1 MGWRTVVITRRAKL
15 DLQLG
20 SLVVRNENIVKINID
35 EISVLLIEC
44 TAVSLTAAL
53 LAELTRKKVKVIFC
67 DEKRLPSSELV
78 SYYGSHD
85 TSLKYKRQALWQP
98 EIKER
103 IWTEIVRE
111 KIFQQALFLWEKEK
125 KEAGLL
131 EQYMGE
137 IGPGDSSNREGH
149 AAKVYFN
156 ALFGMEFSRT
166 QDNVLNAALNYG
178 YSILLSAVAKEIVS
192 LGYCTQLG
200 LCHTNQFNSFN
211 FACDLMEP
219 FRVLVDRLVYSM
231 EICEFDASIR
241 HQLVNVLNHEVMIG
255 GNKEYVGRAIRIC
268 VKSVCDALEEQ
279 DPKLLKFYR
288 YKE

>member
-20 SLVVRNENIVKINID
+20 SLVVRNENVIKINID

-78 SYYGSHD
+78 PCYGSHD
-85 TSLKYKRQALWQP
+85 TSLKYKRQALWQT
-98 EIKER
+98 EMKER
-103 IWTEIVRE
+103 IWTEIIRE
-111 KIFQQALFLWEKEK
+111 KISQQALFLRHKGK
-125 KEAGLL
+125 KEARLL
-131 EQYMGE
+131 EQYLTE
-137 IGPGDSSNREGH
+137 IAPGDLSNREGH

-156 ALFGMEFSRT
+156 ALFGMNFSRT

-178 YSILLSAVAKEIVS
+178 YSILLSAVAREIVA

-200 LCHTNQFNSFN
+200 LGHINQFNSFN

-219 FRVLVDRLVYSM
+219 FRILIDRLVCSL
-231 EICEFDASIR
+231 ELCEFDASVR
-241 HQLVNVLNHEVMIG
+241 HQLVNILNHEVIIG
-255 GNKEYVGRAIRIC
+255 GNREYVGKAIRIY
-268 VKSVCDALEEQ
+268 VKSVCDALEEGN
-279 DPKLLKFYR
+279 PELLKFYR
-288 YKE
+288 YEE